1 MNNWEITTY
10 NFFIDN
16 FEGIKRDYDRLLMP
30 FFQKELITIAK
41 FQVYSLNLSNKKKD
55 TMWELLNGDL
65 LIEDIRELDKTSN

>member
-30 FFQKELITIAK
+30 FFHRELIIRAK
-41 FQVYSLNLSNKKKD
+41 SQVYSLNLSNKKKD